1 MEFDKFDIYLK
12 LCRCRAAKQTC
23 QLSEATLELTKNRL
37 SKQFKKRKNVWRE
50 ERENTMG
57 PFLLYLTFAVQA
69 AFVLEEIGE
78 WKMQKIYGSYGSF

>member
-1 MEFDKFDIYLK
+1 
-12 LCRCRAAKQTC
+12 
-23 QLSEATLELTKNRL
+23 
-37 SKQFKKRKNVWRE
+37 
-50 ERENTMG
+50 MG